1 MRPKSAGIEV
11 IVEVI
16 AVGTEL
22 LLGQIVNSNTSFMG
36 AALAERGFDAHYQ
49 QTVGDNIERIAA
61 AIKLA
66 LQRADAVIITGG
78 IGPTQDDLTRE
89 AVCAAT
95 GLEMVYSGEYAK
107 ELEEWWSRRGREMPP
122 SNLRQAY
129 HPAGAEL
136 LPNPRGTA
144 PGLALEHTGK
154 WIFCVPG
161 VPAEMEHLIMA
172 EVLPRLIGQSDHQE
186 VIASRVIRTWGRPE
200 SEVAE
205 MLDDLYTGSTNPSIA
220 FLASASE
227 IKVRITAKAA
237 DLLEA
242 ESLIEPMEREVRSR
256 LGDSVFGTDD
266 ETIEKI
272 LFRLLSDLGYTIGT
286 AESMTGGLVA
296 ARLTALPG
304 SSAVMK
310 GGLVAYHPELKQ
322 RLLGVRDVD
331 EVVNEETA
339 MAMAVGARRLLEVDV
354 AVAVTG
360 SAGPE
365 ALEKPAGTVMIAV
378 ATPEQVRGREI
389 RFTGDR
395 ERVRTYGTTAALH
408 LTRLALIGQ
417 WWAP

>member
-1 MRPKSAGIEV
+1 M
-11 IVEVI
+11 
-16 AVGTEL
+16 GTEL

-49 QTVGDNIERIAA
+49 QTVGDNIERVAA
-61 AIKLA
+61 TIRLA
-66 LQRADAVIITGG
+66 LDRADAVIITGG

-95 GLEMVYSGEYAK
+95 GLDMEYSEEYARD
-107 ELEEWWSRRGREMPP
+107 LEEWWSRRGREMPP

-144 PGLALEHTGK
+144 PGLALAHAEK

-161 VPAEMEHLIMA
+161 VPAEMEHLMVA
-172 EVLPRLIGQSDHQE
+172 EVLPRLIAQSGQDQ
-186 VIASRVIRTWGRPE
+186 VITSRVIRTWGRPE

-237 DLLEA
+237 DSVEA
-242 ESLIEPMEREVRSR
+242 ERLIEPVEQEVRSR
-256 LGDSVFGTDD
+256 LGETVFGTDD
-266 ETIEKI
+266 ETIERI

-296 ARLTALPG
+296 ARLTELPG
-304 SSAVMK
+304 SSAVVK
-310 GGLVAYHPELKQ
+310 GGLVAYHPELKR

-339 MAMAVGARRLLEVDV
+339 MAMATGARELLDVDV

-365 ALEKPAGTVMIAV
+365 PMEKPAGTVIVAV
-378 ATPEQVRGREI
+378 AIPDQVRAREI

>member
-1 MRPKSAGIEV
+1 MA
-11 IVEVI
+11 
-16 AVGTEL
+16 
-22 LLGQIVNSNTSFMG
+22 
-36 AALAERGFDAHYQ
+36 
-49 QTVGDNIERIAA
+49 
-61 AIKLA
+61 
-66 LQRADAVIITGG
+66 
-78 IGPTQDDLTRE
+78 
-89 AVCAAT
+89 
-95 GLEMVYSGEYAK
+95 YSEGYAK

-144 PGLALEHTGK
+144 PGLALEHQGK

-161 VPAEMEHLIMA
+161 VPAEMEHLVMA
-172 EVLPRLIGQSDHQE
+172 EVLPRLMSHSDDQQ
-186 VIASRVIRTWGRPE
+186 VIVSRVIRTWGRPE

-227 IKVRITAKAA
+227 IKVRITAKADDA
-237 DLLEA
+237 AEA
-242 ESLIEPMEREVRSR
+242 ESLIEPMEGEVRSR

-266 ETIEKI
+266 DTIENI
-272 LFRLLSDLGYTIGT
+272 LLRLLTELGYSIGT
-286 AESMTGGLVA
+286 AESMTGGMVA
-296 ARLTALPG
+296 TRLTDLPG

-310 GGLVAYHPELKQ
+310 GGLVAYDPELKH
-322 RLLGVRDVD
+322 RLLGVSDTH
-331 EVVNEETA
+331 EVVNVETA
-339 MAMAVGARRLLEVDV
+339 LAMAVGARNLLGVDV

-360 SAGPE
+360 SAGPDP
-365 ALEKPAGTVMIAV
+365 LEKPAGTVIVAV
-378 ATPEQVRGREI
+378 ATPDDVRGREI

>member
-1 MRPKSAGIEV
+1 M

-49 QTVGDNIERIAA
+49 QTVGDNIDRVAA
-61 AIKLA
+61 TIRLA
-66 LQRADAVIITGG
+66 LGRADAVIITGG

-95 GLEMVYSGEYAK
+95 GLEMVYSEGYAK

-144 PGLALEHTGK
+144 PGLALGHEGK

-161 VPAEMEHLIMA
+161 VPAEMEHLVIA
-172 EVLPRLIGQSDHQE
+172 EVLPRLMSHSDDQQ
-186 VIASRVIRTWGRPE
+186 VIVSRVIRTWGRPE

-205 MLDDLYTGSTNPSIA
+205 MLDDLYTGSINPSLA

-227 IKVRITAKAA
+227 IKVRITAKADDA
-237 DLLEA
+237 AEA
-242 ESLIEPMEREVRSR
+242 ESLIEPMEKEVRSR

-266 ETIEKI
+266 DTIEKI
-272 LFRLLSDLGYTIGT
+272 LLRLLTESRYSIGT
-286 AESMTGGLVA
+286 AESMTGGMVA
-296 ARLTALPG
+296 ARLTDLPG

-310 GGLVAYHPELKQ
+310 GGLVAYDPELKH
-322 RLLGVRDVD
+322 RLLGVSDIH
-331 EVVNEETA
+331 EVVNVETA
-339 MAMAVGARRLLEVDV
+339 VAMAVGARSLLGVDV

-360 SAGPE
+360 SAGPDP
-365 ALEKPAGTVMIAV
+365 LEKPAGTVIVAV
-378 ATPEQVRGREI
+378 ATPDEVRGREI